1 MYKKLLSV
9 GLILTSSQLFAADYD
24 FKPGLW
30 QTTMTTE
37 VLEIDAPPH
46 IVNMMS
52 KLPPPPTETEC
63 ITDINT
69 IFDPEP
75 DDAQDCKTTTTRV
88 SSKKMNFET
97 KCLAEDGSSN
107 GVGEIHF
114 SGSTIT
120 SSIIMTT
127 IGGPMTLKMRI
138 LGEGKYI
145 GACK

>member
-75 DDAQDCKTTTTRV
+75 DDVDECTTTTNRV
-88 SSKKMNFET
+88 SSQKMTFET
-97 KCLAEDGSSN
+97 KCTGEDGDSN
-107 GVGEIHF
+107 AVGEIHF
-114 SGSTIT
+114 NGTTLT
-120 SSIIMTT
+120 SSLILSNV
-127 IGGPMTLKMRI
+127 GGPITLKMKI
-138 LGEGKYI
+138 LGDGKYI